1 MNRRDAL
8 KWLPAVF
15 GAPWLLRDRNP
26 KPEPEPI
33 PEPETP
39 ITVQDFLRDNRDG
52 TVTFTTTSPWAV
64 HQGHWVLL
72 DYGDVVIHIFYEPV
86 REFYDLEGFWIE
98 ASRIEL
104 DGANI
109 QKT

>member
-1 MNRRDAL
+1 MSSL
-8 KWLPAVF
+8 KERLHQKIEEQRPRTKK
-15 GAPWLLRDRNP
+15 LL
-26 KPEPEPI
+26 K
-33 PEPETP
+33 
-39 ITVQDFLRDNRDG
+39 
-52 TVTFTTTSPWAV
+52 
-64 HQGHWVLL
+64 

-104 DGANI
+104 NGTNI